1 MNLRFIIQFFFN
13 HISFRDWFK
22 IIFNYFLIFLN
33 LILEV
38 LFITLV
44 FLILNQKQQTLSN
57 TILEQFLVRF
67 KLLFVIDNIIEL
79 YILLLIVT
87 LVLKNLIYIFQNYF
101 FFTVIYNLVGKKAV
115 DLFNFQLRSDY
126 EFFIKNNTSTYIKYI
141 LRDNENIFNGILGSL
156 LSAFGEFIYIFFVII
171 FSLSLISLV
180 ITYEE
185 ILLIIF
191 ILLTILLLLKLSSKY
206 GKIRSDNEKFSF
218 KLLNESFSI
227 FKEIKLKDK
236 SKDFAKKFSEY
247 INKYYKSKA
256 ISGVINISPKIL
268 FEFGLLLFFYFNFVN
283 SNLNINDYISK
294 FSILALMA
302 LRILPSFNRLSSNLS
317 GIFYNL
323 ESFRLIY
330 KDLNRAITQPQSISN
345 NRFNIILKRIKL
357 KNISHKFINDDKVI
371 NVLKNFSYEFKI
383 GNIYAIYGRS
393 GLGKTT
399 LLNIISGLVLPHKG
413 VLYFNK
419 SNYKSKKIYKIFKLS
434 YLSQNPQIMDDNLI
448 SNLTLNLNFNNNQED
463 ISRISLFLKKFK
475 LNKFINSSF
484 LKNESILSIK
494 KLSGGE
500 IQRISFIRAIFN
512 NPDIILLDEP
522 TAALDQTNERKLFSY
537 LQSIKKN
544 KIIIVTSHKN
554 QLIKYFDKVIN
565 LEKVNAK

>member
-1 MNLRFIIQFFFN
+1 
-13 HISFRDWFK
+13 
-22 IIFNYFLIFLN
+22 
-33 LILEV
+33 
-38 LFITLV
+38 
-44 FLILNQKQQTLSN
+44 
-57 TILEQFLVRF
+57 
-67 KLLFVIDNIIEL
+67 
-79 YILLLIVT
+79 
-87 LVLKNLIYIFQNYF
+87 
-101 FFTVIYNLVGKKAV
+101 
-115 DLFNFQLRSDY
+115 
-126 EFFIKNNTSTYIKYI
+126 
-141 LRDNENIFNGILGSL
+141 
-156 LSAFGEFIYIFFVII
+156 
-171 FSLSLISLV
+171 
-180 ITYEE
+180 
-185 ILLIIF
+185 
-191 ILLTILLLLKLSSKY
+191 
-206 GKIRSDNEKFSF
+206 
-218 KLLNESFSI
+218 
-227 FKEIKLKDK
+227 
-236 SKDFAKKFSEY
+236 
-247 INKYYKSKA
+247 
-256 ISGVINISPKIL
+256 
-268 FEFGLLLFFYFNFVN
+268 
-283 SNLNINDYISK
+283 
-294 FSILALMA
+294 MA
-302 LRILPSFNRLSSNLS
+302 LRILPSFSRLSSNLS

-419 SNYKSKKIYKIFKLS
+419 SNYKSKEIYKIFKLS